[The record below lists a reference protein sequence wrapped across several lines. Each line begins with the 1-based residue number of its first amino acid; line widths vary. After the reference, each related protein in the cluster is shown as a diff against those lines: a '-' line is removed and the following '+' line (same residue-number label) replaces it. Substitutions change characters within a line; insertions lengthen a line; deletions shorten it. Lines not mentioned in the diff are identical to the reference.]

1 MRKLLLKKFFM
12 LNDKAFERIYIRM
25 KIKSL
30 IDENSIYYIKN
41 YHKIIYMII
50 YIINISYNKEKDIF
64 YF

>member
-64 YF
+64 